1 MKHVTILLF
10 ALFFVGLI
18 IPNAFAESVPD
29 WVKNTAGWWAT
40 DLISETEFVNAI
52 EYLVKESII
61 QVNASQTSE
70 TSQSVPDWVKN
81 TAGWWATDL
90 ISETEF
96 VNAISYLIKDGI
108 INVQKQLTPQI
119 EIEKLFEKKVTLI
132 PPSELKLDY
141 NSYGFRDSEFEEP
154 KPDNTFRIIA
164 IGGSTTFGSGVEDEF
179 TWPSQLQKKLDGLD
193 SEKNIEVIN
202 AGIAGATSFQNYK
215 QIKNKLTSFE
225 PDLFII
231 FEGAND
237 HICMTPAFSNKY
249 TDWSEEKIKE
259 RCGEHPTEEHAL
271 IMAERYSEICALGKK
286 IGFNVIVT
294 IQPTNEL
301 EGKVL
306 TTSELNELFKHPVLL
321 AQISNNKILTKTI
334 LEKTDSCSAVVNL
347 TRIFDDYDLPIYS
360 DRVHTGNL
368 GYEIIAENILD
379 NVVPILVEKNILNEK
394 PNNLEKIPKNKFE
407 FGQDLK
413 YSDFSG
419 KNLENE
425 NFFGADLR
433 GSNFDGSILTNADFR
448 LANLENTNFTDAKI
462 DNIKL
467 RQNNLKNADFTNV
480 DFYYV
485 DLTNVDFQN
494 TILKNSD
501 LSFKNLTR
509 TNLYKADLTGA
520 DLSASLM
527 KSMYLRDTMLKDTDL
542 TMANVN
548 DATFGVGI
556 AEYLSGTVL
565 TNADLTWI
573 NLVGIDLSGQDLSG
587 TNFYGSNLAG
597 QDFTNNVYVYATT
610 FAEANLSD
618 SNFEGVDL
626 TPKQWYTSIIKDKAH
641 LIEDIAS
648 MSSAEV
654 AELLFTGDYDELHSS
669 TDCVYKENKR
679 TCGYDSN
686 ALQIID
692 ISVNLNDL
700 EIKYVFLNLFHHSNL
715 ENANFKNATMWSA
728 YLYGSNLTNA
738 DLSGADLTEAYLV
751 NANLSGANLS
761 GANLDGADLSGA
773 DLSGANLSGVIGS
786 AIYNSGTILNC
797 IGQPICLND

>member
-1 MKHVTILLF
+1 MKHVTILLL
-10 ALFFVGLI
+10 AVFFVGLI
-18 IPNAFAESVPD
+18 IPNAFAE
-29 WVKNTAGWWAT
+29 
-40 DLISETEFVNAI
+40 
-52 EYLVKESII
+52 
-61 QVNASQTSE
+61 
-70 TSQSVPDWVKN
+70 SVPDWVKN

-164 IGGSTTFGSGVEDEF
+164 IGGSTTFGSGVENEF

-237 HICMTPAFSNKY
+237 QICMTPAFSNKY

-306 TTSELNELFKHPVLL
+306 TTSELNELFTHPVLL

-394 PNNLEKIPKNKFE
+394 PNNLEKIPKNQFE
-407 FGQDLK
+407 FGKDLK

-433 GSNFDGSILTNADFR
+433 GSNFAGAILTNADFR

-480 DFYYV
+480 DFYHV

-494 TILKNSD
+494 TILRNSD
-501 LSFKNLTR
+501 LSFKDLTR

-520 DLSASLM
+520 DLSASSI
-527 KSMYLRDTMLKDTDL
+527 KSMYLRDTVLKDTDL
-542 TMANVN
+542 TLAHVN
-548 DATFGVGI
+548 DATFGAGI

-565 TNADLTWI
+565 INADLTWI

-587 TNFYGSNLAG
+587 TNFLHSNLAG

-626 TPKQWYTSIIKDKAH
+626 TPKMLHTSIIKGKAH
-641 LIEDIAS
+641 LMEDITG
-648 MSSAEV
+648 MNSA
-654 AELLFTGDYDELHSS
+654 AAADLLFTGDDRKLLSS
-669 TDCVYKENKR
+669 TGCVNKEDQVKNQKIGA
-679 TCGYDSN
+679 CGADANSI
-686 ALQIID
+686 QITN
-692 ISVNLNDL
+692 ISANLNDL
-700 EIKYVFLNLFHHSNL
+700 EIEYMFFNIFQLANL
-715 ENANFKNATMWSA
+715 ENANFKNAIMWNV
-728 YLYGSNLTNA
+728 YLYEANLTNA
-738 DLSGADLTEAYLV
+738 DLSGADLTGSYLV
-751 NANLSGANLS
+751 NANLSGTNLS
-761 GANLDGADLSGA
+761 GANLSGADLSGA
-773 DLSGANLSGVIGS
+773 DLSGADLSGVIGS
-786 AIYNSGTILNC
+786 ALYNSGTILNC
-797 IGQPICLND
+797 IGHPICLND